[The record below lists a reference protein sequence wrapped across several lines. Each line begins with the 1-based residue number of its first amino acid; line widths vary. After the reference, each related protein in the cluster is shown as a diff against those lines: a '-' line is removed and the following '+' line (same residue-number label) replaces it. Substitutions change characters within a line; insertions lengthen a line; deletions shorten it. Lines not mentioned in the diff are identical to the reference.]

1 MTSETPR
8 VDWRSFAGLAAVVV
22 VVWAISIWARH
33 ANEQG
38 LAAQL
43 AAQVRAGDIEM
54 VSSTTCVVCKRA
66 REWFTRH
73 QVPFDECF
81 IETEA
86 RCAQRFAALGGVGTP
101 TFVVR
106 GQRIVGFGR
115 ERVAA
120 VLAGREVASPMR

>member
-1 MTSETPR
+1 MTSTPR
-8 VDWRSFAGLAAVVV
+8 VDWRSLAGLAAVIV
-22 VVWAISIWARH
+22 VVWGISSWARH

-38 LAAQL
+38 LSAQL
-43 AAQVRAGDIEM
+43 AAQVRPGDIEM

-66 REWFTRH
+66 RGWFTRH

-86 RCAQRFAALGGVGTP
+86 RCAQRFTALGGVGTP

-106 GQRIVGFGR
+106 GQRIVGFDR
-115 ERVAA
+115 ERMVA
-120 VLAGREVASPMR
+120 VLSGRDAASPVR